1 MKNELYIRIIASL
14 IMLPLTFV
22 IIIIGEHYFNLF
34 LILCLFI
41 TLFEW
46 FKMKVENFYYYM
58 GIFFCIFS
66 FMSAHILRNNFDEGL
81 FIFLFITVVCI
92 STDIGGYI
100 FGKIFKGPKL
110 TKISPNKTYS
120 GSIGGILLSL
130 IFVHIY
136 MYIYNYF
143 YDPVIYLD
151 LKIIGLT
158 LTISIVSQL
167 GDLTISYF
175 KRSSNIK
182 DTGNLIPG
190 HGGILDRIDG
200 LLFAIPFYYLI
211 EIVK

>member
-1 MKNELYIRIIASL
+1 
-14 IMLPLTFV
+14 
-22 IIIIGEHYFNLF
+22 
-34 LILCLFI
+34 
-41 TLFEW
+41 LFEW

-58 GIFFCIFS
+58 GVFFFIFS

-143 YDPVIYLD
+143 YDPIIYLD
-151 LKIIGLT
+151 LKIICLT